1 MSAPVVVEN
10 LNVVVSGDD
19 GAEIPIVRDVS
30 FSINAGNVLALI
42 GESGSGKTTIALSLL
57 GWARPGCHIV
67 AGNVCVGDTDMLS
80 LSARELSRLRGNR
93 VTYVAQSAAAAFNP
107 SQRIMDQ
114 VIEST
119 LQHGLSR
126 RKQARDK
133 AVHLFEKL
141 ALPDPGGIGDRY
153 PHQVS
158 GGQLQRLMAA
168 MALIV
173 DPDLIIFDEP
183 TTALDVTTQIDVLQ
197 AFKNAVDDWDTT
209 AVYVSHDL
217 AVVAQIADD
226 VVVLKDGGIRES
238 STTEQILSTP
248 EDDYTKT
255 LLGAV
260 DSVSARDKATADEP
274 LPLLE
279 MRGVSAGYGSTDRD
293 GIPENRVLKDVD
305 LSIGRGRTVGVIGES
320 GSGKSTI
327 ARVIAGL
334 LDPFEGEV
342 SLNGET
348 LPGAV
353 QARRREQLKNVQI
366 VFQYADTAL
375 NPAHTVAQVLARPI
389 EFYHGE
395 TGPESRQRIKRLLDM
410 IRLPAS
416 IADQNCAELSGGQK
430 QRVNL
435 ARALAA
441 EPALVLCDEVTSALD
456 TVVAA
461 AIMDLLMELQQELGL
476 AYLFVSHDISV
487 VQSICD
493 DIVVLLR
500 GEVVESAS
508 SSAFRTD
515 AHHPYTERLLLSVP
529 ELYPGWLA
537 SAQLKLA
544 ALDSA

>member
-1 MSAPVVVEN
+1 MSAPVVVES
-10 LNVVVSGDD
+10 LNVVVHDND

-42 GESGSGKTTIALSLL
+42 GESGSGKTTIALALL

-67 AGNVCVGDTDMLS
+67 DGSVRVGDTDMLTLDS
-80 LSARELSRLRGNR
+80 HALSRLRGNR
-93 VTYVAQSAAAAFNP
+93 VTYVAQSASAAFNP
-107 SQRIMDQ
+107 SKQIMDQ

-119 LQHGLSR
+119 LRHGLSS

-197 AFKNAVDDWDTT
+197 AFKSAVDDQDTT

-226 VVVLKDGGIRES
+226 VVVLKDGGIRDTG
-238 STTEQILSTP
+238 TTTQILSSP
-248 EDDYTKT
+248 EDGYTKT
-255 LLGAV
+255 LLGAI
-260 DSVSARDKATADEP
+260 DSVSARDKPKSDESE
-274 LPLLE
+274 PLLE
-279 MRGVSAGYGSTDRD
+279 MRAVSAGYGSTDRN
-293 GIPENRVLKDVD
+293 GIPENQVLSKVN
-305 LSIGRGRTVGVIGES
+305 LSIGRGQTVGVIGES

-334 LDPFEGEV
+334 LEPFEGQV
-342 SLNGET
+342 SLNGEI
-348 LPGAV
+348 LPGAL
-353 QARRREQLKNVQI
+353 QARRRDQLKNVQFL
-366 VFQYADTAL
+366 FQYADTAL

-395 TGPESRQRIKRLLDM
+395 TGAANRQRIERLLDM
-410 IRLPAS
+410 IHLPAT
-416 IADQNCAELSGGQK
+416 IADRNCAELSGGQK

-461 AIMDLLMELQQELGL
+461 AIMDLLMELQEELGL

-500 GEVVESAS
+500 GEVVETANS
-508 SSAFRTD
+508 SSFSSD

-537 SAQLKLA
+537 NAQRKLA
-544 ALDSA
+544 ALDPP

>member
-1 MSAPVVVEN
+1 MSAPVAVEN
-10 LNVVVSGDD
+10 LNVAVRGADGGDKY
-19 GAEIPIVRDVS
+19 IVRDVN
-30 FSINAGNVLALI
+30 FSIDAGKVLALI
-42 GESGSGKTTIALSLL
+42 GESGSGKTTIALTLL
-57 GWARPGCHIV
+57 GWARPGCNIV
-67 AGNVCVGDTDMLS
+67 AGSVRLGDTDLLTLNPRDLS
-80 LSARELSRLRGNR
+80 KLRGNR

-107 SQRIMDQ
+107 SKTIMDQ
-114 VIEST
+114 VIESA
-119 LQHGLSR
+119 LLHGLSE
-126 RKQARDK
+126 RKAVRDK

-141 ALPDPGGIGDRY
+141 ALPNPSSIGGRY

-173 DPDLIIFDEP
+173 DPDLIVFDEP

-197 AFKNAVDDWDTT
+197 AFKNAVNDQDTT

-226 VVVLKDGGIRES
+226 VVVLKEGTVRE
-238 STTEQILSTP
+238 TGATKQVLSAPT
-248 EDDYTKT
+248 DSYTKT
-255 LLGAV
+255 LLSAV
-260 DSVSARDKATADEP
+260 DGASPHEEASDDYQ
-274 LPLLE
+274 PLLD
-279 MRGVSAGYGSTDRD
+279 MQGVSAGYGHVNRD
-293 GIPENRVLKDVD
+293 GVPKNLVLKDVD
-305 LSIGRGRTVGVIGES
+305 LSIGRGRTLGVIGES

-334 LDPFEGEV
+334 LSPFEGRV
-342 SLNGET
+342 TLNGET
-348 LPGAV
+348 LAGAV
-353 QARRREQLKNVQI
+353 PARRVEQLKQVQI

-375 NPAHTVAQVLARPI
+375 NPAHTVADVLTRPI

-395 TGPESRQRIKRLLDM
+395 TGTESRRRVKRLLDM
-410 IRLPAS
+410 IHLPATVAEQKCS
-416 IADQNCAELSGGQK
+416 ELSGGQK

-441 EPALVLCDEVTSALD
+441 EPALILCDEVTSALD

-461 AIMDLLMELQQELGL
+461 AIMDLLMELQQEFNL

-493 DIVVLLR
+493 DIVVLLQ
-500 GEVVESAS
+500 GQVVESAS
-508 SSAFRTD
+508 RATFNAG

-529 ELYPGWLA
+529 ELRPGWLE
-537 SAQLKLA
+537 SVQLELAKL
-544 ALDSA
+544 D